1 MKTTDAKTMMTT
13 SKTTKT
19 DRPAAMPAADAGVM
33 GEFDRL
39 REILARTHTEIP
51 QLLAR
56 QRTMER
62 ALGLNETEALRK
74 ELQGVAAERESAA
87 RRRAAAIQAVLDL
100 DAPLQAERAGLERSR
115 QQYATHA
122 LAQFRERY
130 SACVADL
137 QALWEAGRALGLAL
151 RCEVPMPL
159 PTKVV
164 TSLDGVA
171 RGVPVRADV
180 VGVVDDEAAQL
191 GAKLDLLDGALA
203 MVNAIRQSQTFDQH
217 HHRLGLL
224 RGAGAEHSGVYR
236 VLQPFQCLT
245 DGLEF
250 LPGQLVDSSLIGA
263 GMAHRLQVGRRH
275 IEPAGLQT
283 SAAA

>member
-1 MKTTDAKTMMTT
+1 M
-13 SKTTKT
+13 SKT
-19 DRPAAMPAADAGVM
+19 RPQIPISELPTDAGVM
-33 GEFDRL
+33 TQFDAL
-39 REILARTHTEIP
+39 RAVLETTHTQIP

-56 QRTMER
+56 ERTIGR
-62 ALGLNETEALRK
+62 ALGLAESEPVKGQLAD
-74 ELQGVAAERESAA
+74 VVAERESAA

-100 DAPLQAERAGLERSR
+100 DAPLQAERAALERSR
-115 QQYATHA
+115 QAYAVHA
-122 LAQFRERY
+122 LAQFRDRY
-130 SACVADL
+130 TACIADL
-137 QALWEAGRALGLAL
+137 QALWQTGLSLGLAL

-159 PTKVV
+159 PAKVV

-224 RGAGAEHSGVYR
+224 RGTGAEHSGTFR
-236 VLQPFQCLT
+236 VLQEFNCLT
-245 DGLEF
+245 DGLPF
-250 LPGQLVDSSLIGA
+250 RAGDLVDDSLIGA
-263 GMAHRLQVGRRH
+263 GMRHRLQTGRRF
-275 IEPAGLQT
+275 IEPAALT